1 MKNIVLKDVSK
12 AYHGELVLENINLTI
27 PGGKFFA
34 LLGPSGSGKTTIL
47 RLIGGFEKPTEGSLY
62 LGDENITDVPINER
76 RVNTVFQQYA
86 LFPHMDV
93 FENVAYRLRI

>member
-47 RLIGGFEKPTEGSLY
+47 MLIDGF
-62 LGDENITDVPINER
+62 
-76 RVNTVFQQYA
+76 
-86 LFPHMDV
+86 
-93 FENVAYRLRI
+93 